1 MTTTMTTTT
10 SRWISATLAAAG
22 ITIGIL
28 AGAGS
33 PNTAQTHNMADYGS
47 AITADDATAHAESR
61 GVPHMDDHEH
71 APGYFERMDGVGR

>member
-1 MTTTMTTTT
+1 MTTTT
-10 SRWISATLAAAG
+10 SRWISAGLAAFG
-22 ITIGIL
+22 IGIGIL
-28 AGAGS
+28 AGTGS
-33 PNTAQTHNMADYGS
+33 QNTAPAHNLADYGA

>member
-1 MTTTMTTTT
+1 MTTTT

-22 ITIGIL
+22 IGIGIL
-28 AGAGS
+28 AGTGAPS
-33 PNTAQTHNMADYGS
+33 TPQTHNMADYGA
-47 AITADDATAHAESR
+47 AITADDATDHARDR